1 MKHLRTFLV
10 LIMLSAALFPA
21 ARENGPSRTVRYDE
35 SSGLS
40 GAYTGGGIQDRY
52 GLLWFATFRGL
63 NCYDG
68 YEFHQVKIRPGDR
81 SAIGTNHIR
90 DILLSEDGNIVC
102 RTDDDIYEYD
112 LTTYSFHDISPERKN
127 ILKDRVGKRWPG
139 LTDTQG
145 SVWTSDRTGLYQ
157 TYAPHH
163 PARLL
168 EGTSGEYA
176 RALLV
181 DRDSMLWVGLR
192 RHPGIRIYD
201 RTGTVVRTLSFETAP
216 YCIYQARSGRVWLGC
231 KPGALM
237 RGEELISS
245 DAVYDMAEDSRGRLW
260 IATFGS
266 GIRCCPDP
274 DATHPEVSPSLGGY
288 KVRKVLVTPSDR
300 IVAATTDGLLVGEI
314 DADDWRR
321 TKLRA
326 VKRDG
331 NRMESLC
338 SNSTMSV
345 VRDSK
350 GRIIVGTESSG
361 IDIVDENRL
370 MGDMPEFRHLNMRN
384 SSLTGDV
391 CKAMTLAS
399 DTLLMIVGNDHIMA
413 FNPATEQTVNFSR
426 TFWSDTC
433 HFTETA
439 PVMLPDGNWV
449 FGAEEGAFVATPH
462 NLYSRGYVPPLVFTT
477 LSVNGQPEDFCLVPR
492 DTLRLD
498 AGERNVSIR
507 FAAIDYIDNSDL
519 LYCSRLDGSPWTE
532 AGLTRNVTL
541 FNLEPGTHV
550 LEVQSTDRYGRRVD
564 NRRSLVLVVAPYWYE
579 TWWAKLLF
587 VLAISACLGGAVY
600 TIVYVRRVNRQ
611 RRELLERYMA
621 LIGEREKMPEYEEI
635 PAVAEPAA
643 DVSLVKE
650 QKPEDS
656 AFLNRVRR
664 YIEENIGNADA
675 NVDDMAEAAAV
686 SRSTLNRRL
695 RSQLGISAAQL
706 LIEARMQRA
715 EQLLRDCD
723 GESPL
728 PVAEIAGLCG
738 YSDVQYFQRVFKKKH
753 GLTPVD
759 FRAEMLTQA
768 KKSAAG
774 ERRLMQEAVF
784 EP

>member
-1 MKHLRTFLV
+1 MKYLRTFFV
-10 LIMLSAALFPA
+10 LIILLSAPLFPA
-21 ARENGPSRTVRYDE
+21 ARENGSFRTVRYDE
-35 SSGLS
+35 SNGLS

-52 GLLWFATFRGL
+52 GLLWFATFNGL

-68 YEFHQVKIRPGDR
+68 YEFHKIKIRPGDR
-81 SAIGTNHIR
+81 AAIGTNHIR
-90 DILLSEDGNIVC
+90 DILLSEEGNIVC

-127 ILKDRVGKRWPG
+127 NFRDKVGKQWPG

-157 TYAPHH
+157 SFAPHH
-163 PARLL
+163 PARML
-168 EGTSGEYA
+168 EGTSGEHA

-192 RHPGIRIYD
+192 NHPCIRIYD
-201 RTGTVVRTLSFETAP
+201 RTGKVVRTTVLETAP
-216 YCIYQARSGRVWLGC
+216 YCIYQTRSGTVWLGC

-237 RGEELISS
+237 RGEDLISS

-274 DATHPEVSPSLGGY
+274 DAATPELSHPFGGY

-345 VRDSK
+345 ARDSK

-361 IDIVDENRL
+361 IEIVDEESL

-384 SSLTGDV
+384 SSLTDDI
-391 CKAMTLAS
+391 CQAMTLAS

-413 FNPATEQTVNFSR
+413 FNPVTEQTVNFSR
-426 TFWSDTC
+426 TFWNDTC
-433 HFTETA
+433 HFAETT
-439 PVMLPDGNWV
+439 PVMLPDGSWA

-492 DTLRLD
+492 DTLWLG

-507 FAAIDYIDNSDL
+507 FAAIDYIDNSDI
-519 LYCSRLDGSPWTE
+519 LYRSRLDDSPWTE
-532 AGLTRNVTL
+532 AGRTRNVTL
-541 FNLEPGTHV
+541 FNLVPGTHV
-550 LEVQSTDRYGRRVD
+550 LEVQSTDRYGRPVD

-579 TWWAKLLF
+579 TWWAKLLL
-587 VLAISACLGGAVY
+587 VLAIAACLAGAGY

-611 RRELLERYMA
+611 RRELLERYIA

-635 PAVAEPAA
+635 PAVDEPDA

-675 NVDDMAEAAAV
+675 NVDDMAEAAAA

-715 EQLLRDCD
+715 EQLLRDCE
-723 GESPL
+723 GENVM

-753 GLTPVD
+753 GLTPTD
-759 FRAEMLTQA
+759 FRADALTQA
-768 KKSAAG
+768 QKSAAG
-774 ERRLMQEAVF
+774 SGA
-784 EP
+784 

>member
-1 MKHLRTFLV
+1 MKHLHTFLV
-10 LIMLSAALFPA
+10 LILLSAAIFPA
-21 ARENGPSRTVRYDE
+21 ALENDPFRTVRYDE
-35 SSGLS
+35 SNGLS
-40 GAYTGGGIQDRY
+40 GAYTGGGVQDRY
-52 GLLWFATFRGL
+52 GLLWFATFNGL

-68 YEFHQVKIRPGDR
+68 YEFHKIKIRPGDR
-81 SAIGTNHIR
+81 AAIGTNHIR
-90 DILLSEDGNIVC
+90 DILLSEEGNIVC

-112 LTTYSFHDISPERKN
+112 LTTYSFHDISHERKN
-127 ILKDRVGKRWPG
+127 NLRDKVGKQWPG

-157 TYAPHH
+157 SFAPHH
-163 PARLL
+163 PARIL
-168 EGTSGEYA
+168 EGTSGEHA

-192 RHPGIRIYD
+192 NHPCIRIYD
-201 RTGTVVRTLSFETAP
+201 RTGKVVRTTVLETAP
-216 YCIYQARSGRVWLGC
+216 YCIYQTRSGSVWLGC

-237 RGEELISS
+237 RGEDLISS

-274 DATHPEVSPSLGGY
+274 DTATPELSHPFGGY

-345 VRDSK
+345 ACDSK

-361 IDIVDENRL
+361 IDIVDEESL

-384 SSLTGDV
+384 SSLKGDV
-391 CKAMTLAS
+391 CQAMTLVS

-413 FNPATEQTVNFSR
+413 FNPVTEQTVNFSR
-426 TFWSDTC
+426 TFWNDTC
-433 HFTETA
+433 HFAETT
-439 PVMLPDGNWV
+439 PVMLTDGSWV

-492 DTLRLD
+492 DTLWLG

-507 FAAIDYIDNSDL
+507 FAAIDYIDNRDI
-519 LYCSRLDGSPWTE
+519 LYRSRLDGSPWTE
-532 AGLTRNVTL
+532 AGRTRNVTL
-541 FNLEPGTHV
+541 FNLAPGTHA
-550 LEVQSTDRYGRRVD
+550 LEVESTDRYGRPVD

-587 VLAISACLGGAVY
+587 VLAIAGCVAGAGY
-600 TIVYVRRVNRQ
+600 TVLYVRRVNRQ

-621 LIGEREKMPEYEEI
+621 LIGEREKMPEYQ
-635 PAVAEPAA
+635 VAPVADEQAA
-643 DVSLVKE
+643 RMPLVKE

-675 NVDDMAEAAAV
+675 NVDDMAEAAAA

-715 EQLLRDCD
+715 EQLLRECA
-723 GESPL
+723 GENPL

-774 ERRLMQEAVF
+774 SGA
-784 EP
+784 